1 MEELAAEFDHR
12 MLETFFTKVK
22 IIDYINDQD
31 QAVINKITHQSNA
44 SLSLGGFGLSS
55 AYDKLSTS
63 FISSLASAVR
73 TDTTLN
79 AFDHYS
85 ATSTPISGSALSD
98 RVNTALQ
105 SFHGIVKQHKLPK
118 TTGEYFTTFEK
129 RRPINGN
136 GSISGNAFKQLN
148 SYYLQQ
154 NLTSAMKK
162 VQKQMIKE
170 ALDTPEKFNIKQKAG
185 YLASMV
191 PESSDWLK
199 ATPSSSSSSTF
210 IPNTAFEYACRYR

>member
-1 MEELAAEFDHR
+1 MVVSHKLDYLLRCLGPNIMEELAAEFDHR

-118 TTGEYFTTFEK
+118 TQQVNILQHLEK
-129 RRPINGN
+129 DG
-136 GSISGNAFKQLN
+136 QLMVMAVLVKL
-148 SYYLQQ
+148 LQ
-154 NLTSAMKK
+154 N
-162 VQKQMIKE
+162 
-170 ALDTPEKFNIKQKAG
+170 N
-185 YLASMV
+185 
-191 PESSDWLK
+191 
-199 ATPSSSSSSTF
+199 
-210 IPNTAFEYACRYR
+210 